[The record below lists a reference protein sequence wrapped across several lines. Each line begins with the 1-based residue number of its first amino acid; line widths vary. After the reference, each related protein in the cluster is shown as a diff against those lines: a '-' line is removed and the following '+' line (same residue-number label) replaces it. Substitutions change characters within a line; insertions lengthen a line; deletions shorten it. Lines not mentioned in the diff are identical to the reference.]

1 MENTKAFP
9 QTRPYRS
16 KKRIP
21 ATIVTCVCASMV
33 VLFLVLTIVYSVKIS
48 DLRSE
53 LSGLEQGETQSY
65 FEGFRINSKTSRLE
79 FEISSQISQRR
90 FFIVAIVFFSVV
102 GAFVGG
108 LLFYLARETERRVEA
123 RRKDEANKPYFQY
136 YD

>member
-1 MENTKAFP
+1 
-9 QTRPYRS
+9 
-16 KKRIP
+16 
-21 ATIVTCVCASMV
+21 MV
-33 VLFLVLTIVYSVKIS
+33 VLFLVLTIVYSVRIS
-48 DLRSE
+48 DLRTE
-53 LSGLEQGETQSY
+53 LSGLGQGETQSY

-79 FEISSQISQRR
+79 FEISRQISQRR
-90 FFIVAIVFFSVV
+90 FFIVAIVIFSVV